1 MLSVLIAILAAAAAF
16 VGGWL
21 KFGLGSGIFLAV
33 VVLPGVAILLMRR
46 ARKPLEAARVEIE
59 KHMNARRFE
68 RAIEQLEKLRAVA
81 RWQPLVSSQIDEQ
94 IGAIRYAALDD
105 PAGAVPHLE
114 RARWKGAETWTMLA
128 ASLYRRRQFDQMEKV
143 FQRATR
149 KRPKEGLL
157 WATYAWCEL
166 NRGERSRA
174 LDALARGRE
183 RLPSDERLRRLQEA
197 VQNGKRMQMRPF
209 GNDWFA
215 LRLEKLPAAA
225 SPNAPSPHHPALR
238 RRGRIR

>member
-1 MLSVLIAILAAAAAF
+1 VSAILVAAAAF
-16 VGGWL
+16 VGGWF

-33 VVLPGVAILLMRR
+33 ALGPAVGILLMRR

-68 RAIEQLEKLRAVA
+68 RAIERLEAMRPLA
-81 RWQPLVSSQIDEQ
+81 RWQPLLASQIDEQ
-94 IGAIRYAALDD
+94 VGAIRYAALDD
-105 PAGAVPHLE
+105 PAGALPHLE
-114 RARWKGAETWTMLA
+114 RARYKGAESWTMLA
-128 ASLYRRRQFDQMEKV
+128 ASLYRRKQFEEMEKV

-166 NRGERSRA
+166 NRGERARA
-174 LDALARGRE
+174 LDVLGRGRE
-183 RLPSDERLRRLQEA
+183 RLPTDERLRRLQEA

-209 GNDWFA
+209 GNDWYA
-215 LRLEKLPAAA
+215 LRLERLPATAA
-225 SPNAPSPHHPALR
+225 PNAPSPSHPALR
-238 RRGRIR
+238 RRGGRFR